1 MKKIL
6 FSCAVALSCFVTTLA
21 NAAEQITVFAAASMK
36 DVIEEAAKQFKE
48 KDGIDVV
55 ASFAASSVL
64 AKQVE
69 AGAPASIFVSA
80 DLDWMDYLQERKLIE
95 DESRAVIAGNALV
108 IATHKDK
115 ADSDLEKLLGARF
128 AMGDPSNVPAGKYG
142 KAALEHLNIWG
153 KVEGNAVFTENVR
166 VALQYVSRDEVNA
179 AIVYAS
185 DRAVTTD
192 LVEAYRFPADS
203 HKPIL
208 YPAALVK
215 GAEGKGGSDEAKAFL
230 AFLESDAGQAIIA
243 DKGFVKAAET
253 GQ

>member
-6 FSCAVALSCFVTTLA
+6 LGCAVTLGLSLSSMA
-21 NAAEQITVFAAASMK
+21 WAAEQVTVFAAASMK

-48 KDGIDVV
+48 KDGIEVV
-55 ASFAASSVL
+55 SSFAASSVL

-69 AGAPASIFVSA
+69 AGAPAAIFISA

-95 DESRAVIAGNALV
+95 DGSRVVIAGNALV
-108 IATHKDK
+108 IATQKDK
-115 ADSDLEKLLGARF
+115 AEADVEKLLGSARF

-142 KAALEHLNIWG
+142 KAALEHLNIWS

-185 DRAVTTD
+185 DRAVAPD

-208 YPAALVK
+208 YPAALIK
-215 GAEGKGGSDEAKAFL
+215 GASDEAKAFL

-243 DKGFVKAAET
+243 DKGFVRAAESAE
-253 GQ
+253 